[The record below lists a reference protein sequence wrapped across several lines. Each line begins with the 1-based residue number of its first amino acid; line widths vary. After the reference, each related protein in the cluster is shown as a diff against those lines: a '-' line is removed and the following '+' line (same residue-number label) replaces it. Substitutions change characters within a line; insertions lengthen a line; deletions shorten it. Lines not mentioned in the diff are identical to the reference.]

1 MPLSANATLAGNDL
15 FDRQLLFVTGKGGVG
30 KSTAAAAL
38 SIIGAEAGKRTL
50 LVEIDAKGH
59 VAELF
64 AVPAFGAQP
73 EEIQPNLYGLTID
86 TELAL
91 REYLKLN
98 MKIPMMGRIGT
109 LARIFDFVA
118 TAAPG
123 VKEILTIGKISWEAG
138 LEGRESSEW
147 DLIVV
152 DATATGHIVGQLN
165 AHRSI
170 REMVSVGVI
179 REQTEEMAE
188 LLEDPERTGVVLV
201 ATPEEMPVSETIDL
215 YGRFTE
221 LTNVDIAAVLVNR
234 VLPELF
240 TKAEAEIF
248 EGMRDPGV
256 TELLGEHLGHDASPI
271 LDAAELA
278 VTLRRTRGEHLKRLR
293 ESVPLPMYYVPNFFV
308 KSQGLRITRLVA
320 QALSEE
326 FS

>member
-1 MPLSANATLAGNDL
+1 MPTILRGSEIL
-15 FDRQLLFVTGKGGVG
+15 DRQLLFITGKGGVG
-30 KSTAAAAL
+30 KSTTAAAL
-38 SIIGAEAGKRTL
+38 SIIGAESGKRTL

-59 VAELF
+59 VSELF
-64 AVPAFGAQP
+64 AVPAFGPQP
-73 EEIQPNLYGLTID
+73 EEILPNLFGLTID

-123 VKEILTIGKISWEAG
+123 VKEILTIGKITWEAG
-138 LEGRESSEW
+138 LGGRNESEW
-147 DLIVV
+147 DFIVV

-170 REMVSVGVI
+170 REMVSVGII
-179 REQTEEMAE
+179 REQTEEMAA
-188 LLEDPERTGVVLV
+188 LLENPSRTGVILV

-221 LTNVDIAAVLVNR
+221 MTNVDIAAVVVNR

-240 TKAEAEIF
+240 TTAEAAIF
-248 EGMRDPGV
+248 EAICTNEIRNAIS
-256 TELLGEHLGHDASPI
+256 EHFGRDASPL

-278 VTLRRTRGEHLKRLR
+278 VMLRRTRGQHLRRLR
-293 ESVPLPMYYVPNFFV
+293 EEVPLPMYYIPNFFV
-308 KSQGLRITRLVA
+308 KSHGLRVTRLFA
-320 QALSEE
+320 EALAEE
-326 FS
+326 LS

>member
-1 MPLSANATLAGNDL
+1 M
-15 FDRQLLFVTGKGGVG
+15 
-30 KSTAAAAL
+30 
-38 SIIGAEAGKRTL
+38 IGAESGKRTL

-59 VAELF
+59 VADLF

-109 LARIFDFVA
+109 LARVFDFVA

-138 LEGRESSEW
+138 LEGRESSQW

-170 REMVSVGVI
+170 REMVSVGII

-188 LLEDPERTGVVLV
+188 LLEDPSRAGVVLV

-221 LTNVDIAAVLVNR
+221 MTNVDIAAVVVNR
-234 VLPELF
+234 VLPGLF
-240 TKAEAEIF
+240 TTAEAELF
-248 EGMRDPGV
+248 EEICKPAVRD
-256 TELLGEHLGHDASPI
+256 LMSAHLSQEVSPI
-271 LDAAELA
+271 LEAADLA

-308 KSQGLRITRLVA
+308 KSQGLRVTRLVA
-320 QALSEE
+320 HALLEE